1 MVRTRLSS
9 KGQIVLP
16 KKVRDVHGWAAGTEL
31 EVESQGNVVVLR
43 SARRRPRTTLEDV
56 IGCIPYDG
64 PPVTIEEMDASVE
77 KAAREMWEG
86 FERQR

>member
-1 MVRTRLSS
+1 MARTRVST

-16 KKVRDVHGWAAGTEL
+16 KKVRDLQGWRAGTEL
-31 EVESQGNVVVLR
+31 EPELRGNAVVRL
-43 SARRRPRTTLEDV
+43 ANGRPRTTLEDV

-64 PPVTIEEMDASVE
+64 PPVSVEEMDAPVD
-77 KAAREMWEG
+77 KAAREMWEE